1 VVLLDDPELGL
12 AESEEELDG
21 SDFALESLELDDAE
35 SGFAAGLVDESRS
48 GFAAG
53 LVDESGSAFVA
64 GLLDE
69 SELGFVGSEDRAF
82 PSVFE
87 PELLESSDS
96 SLSFLVLVLPPEL
109 IVLPPPKTPSLS
121 RPVSILILHESLPK
135 QLV

>member
-1 VVLLDDPELGL
+1 LAGVVLLDDPELGL

-35 SGFAAGLVDESRS
+35 S

-87 PELLESSDS
+87 PELLESSDL

-109 IVLPPPKTPSLS
+109 IVFPPPKTPSLS